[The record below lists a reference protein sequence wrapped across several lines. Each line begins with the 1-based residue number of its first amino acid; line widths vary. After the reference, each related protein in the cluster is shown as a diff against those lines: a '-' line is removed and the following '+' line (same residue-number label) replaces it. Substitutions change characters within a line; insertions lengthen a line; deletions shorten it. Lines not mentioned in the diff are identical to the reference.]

1 MKNKILKSKII
12 PVLIGI
18 LLAYG
23 VIVIL
28 NRCEGNPSQ
37 ILRERQLQNMAKLE
51 GRWARYVVALEGD
64 STEVHHLKAKGWMVR
79 EFRKDGTGTLT
90 FEGEEYYS
98 WEFTYYLT
106 DGNSIMIAEREC
118 EECPLVEH
126 PILAIED
133 KDIAMGGN
141 GGIEYYHKSN

>member
-51 GRWARYVVALEGD
+51 GRWARYVVLEGD
-64 STEVHHLKAKGWMVR
+64 STEVHHLIAKGWMVR

-90 FEGEEYYS
+90 FEGEESYS

-106 DGNSIMIAEREC
+106 DGIMIAEREC

-126 PILAIED
+126 PILTIED
-133 KDIAMGGN
+133 NDIVIVGN